1 MIDNQELLK
10 RIKELDPYM
19 RETRGYLHQ
28 HPEVSSEEWETRKF
42 LQAEVAKLGL
52 PITDVPRTGFYVT
65 LDTGRPGRT
74 VALRADIDALPI
86 QEQPNNLKGP
96 RKWVSKKDGVS
107 HMCGHDGHM
116 AVLLAAMELLYDL
129 REKLSGKII
138 FLFEEGEEVGSGIAA
153 MLEAI
158 EPLGIEAIYGTHL
171 TAFMP
176 TGQICLDGGPRM
188 AGAAVIDLE
197 VVGQSGHGSRPD
209 LSINPVFAGANVL
222 TGLSSAWANQVD
234 VSKTVTLGLTQFHAG
249 AINNIIPET
258 AFIGGS
264 LRYFDVAEGLKA
276 VETLKKVAE
285 KTAEAHNCQIRY
297 LDTMRIA
304 TIPVINDDNLAE
316 LAQLGAENL
325 FPGSVV
331 EGVQWYASE
340 SFSHYAKVAPS
351 VFAFVGMGNEA
362 VGSGAE
368 HHNDYFDLDEDAL
381 SYSLG
386 ATVKFAINFLM

>member
-42 LQAEVAKLGL
+42 LQAEVAKLDL

-86 QEQPNNLKGP
+86 QKQPNNLKGP

-222 TGLSSAWANQVD
+222 TGLSSAWANQID

>member
-264 LRYFDVAEGLKA
+264 LRYFDVEEGLKA

-285 KTAEAHNCQIRY
+285 KNRWGSQLPNPLLGYDENC
-297 LDTMRIA
+297 DH
-304 TIPVINDDNLAE
+304 
-316 LAQLGAENL
+316 
-325 FPGSVV
+325 S
-331 EGVQWYASE
+331 
-340 SFSHYAKVAPS
+340 SH
-351 VFAFVGMGNEA
+351 
-362 VGSGAE
+362 
-368 HHNDYFDLDEDAL
+368 
-381 SYSLG
+381 
-386 ATVKFAINFLM
+386 